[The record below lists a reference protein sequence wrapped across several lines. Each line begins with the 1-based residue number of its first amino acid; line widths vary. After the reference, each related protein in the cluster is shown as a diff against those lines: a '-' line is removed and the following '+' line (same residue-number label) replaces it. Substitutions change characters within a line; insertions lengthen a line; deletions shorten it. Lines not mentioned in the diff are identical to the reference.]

1 MMELKITIDQD
12 DGQVLSAYLRL
23 RKGKVHRT
31 VQLAEGECYVDED
44 IQGRPLGVE
53 MLCPGTLEVSARR
66 VAGKYHTRGVLK
78 AVRKVREQLAAC

>member
-1 MMELKITIDQD
+1 MEFSFTIDSG
-12 DGQVLSAYLRL
+12 DGQVFSAYLRL

-44 IQGRPLGVE
+44 IQGRPLGID

-78 AVRKVREQLAAC
+78 AVRKVREQFAT